1 MAEINGDLEFA
12 AEREVAVYSH
22 AHHVASLQFGCG
34 CAANIGLKRDVV
46 YKISGELE
54 TIVKNLHA
62 ATQDAQLHDF
72 IPEAVSTGDAQVSE
86 VGLGDFHFSG
96 EAIVG
101 HANLS
106 VQSGLSTG
114 IHSNHWLQTRFEPE
128 RRVGLGPGACC
139 AIAKASASAASG
151 ACCAIASEETAEKAA
166 IDIAARSFFMCWLRC
181 FLFMPARSR
190 RRRTPATA

>member
-1 MAEINGDLEFA
+1 MDLESA
-12 AEREVAVYSH
+12 AKREVAIHSH
-22 AHHVASLQFGCG
+22 AHHVASLQLGCG

-72 IPEAVSTGDAQVSE
+72 IPEAVSTGDPQVSE
-86 VGLGDFHFSG
+86 VGLGDLHFSG

-128 RRVGLGPGACC
+128 RSVGLGASGACC
-139 AIAKASASAASG
+139 AIAEASAPVSG

-166 IDIAARSFFMCWLRC
+166 IDIAVRSFFMCWLRC

-190 RRRTPATA
+190 LRRTPATA